1 MPKKGVSKITVEE
14 LDIIVQ
20 ASVEGAVKEFKKLLP
35 AIQKQLSGV
44 QKEFNNLKIK
54 DITAN
59 IDVKGAAKEAQKAKK
74 QIKEAFDPN
83 DVSGIK
89 FTGNIGKSLDEISMK
104 YGKLKGSSKDLH
116 DAVALAKYRQELAK
130 VNSELDKSQ
139 KGRFIGYDSTK
150 IQSYIEN
157 YGQNNSSNK
166 ETKIEPDTKN
176 LSFWDTIKAKIA
188 QAKKAVSEFVN
199 TTKQKSGFSK
209 MIPQLNGISGLSVR
223 IKNQI
228 KQWGTGF
235 KGGLK
240 HILKYAGALF
250 SLRGI
255 YSVLSSSASS
265 WLSSQNAGAKQL
277 SANIEYMKTAM
288 GSAFA
293 LVIQYVTNLIY
304 QFMKAIQSLV
314 YAFSGINIFA
324 KATASSMKNTA
335 GSAKQASKSLSSV
348 HSEINN
354 VSENNGSGSG
364 GGTNPNID
372 LSQMDTQMGPL
383 AQKLYDFFKPL
394 KDSWDN
400 YGNMVVE
407 QLKITAGQVGGL
419 ISTVWQSFEKIV
431 TNGTVYKTLKL
442 ILAIIGNIAEAFK
455 NAWQNNGN
463 GDKIVQNLADA
474 FNNVLNI
481 IDLIVQSS
489 IFQWLLDTGV
499 VTIEVL
505 TEAIEFV
512 TEKLSEFIEFFSGEN
527 QEQLDGWAIIIGSI
541 AAAIL
546 LVNGALAAYNIYM
559 AIATAL
565 TTGINWPIVLIIGA
579 IALLIAAIIS
589 IATHWDEISK
599 ALSDG
604 WEWIKQKAE
613 DIFNAIA
620 EFFTNVWTGIKD
632 TISNII
638 NGIKNTISN
647 VLNII
652 NITWSNIWN
661 GLKNTTSNVFNGIWN
676 VIKGVINAILGGIE
690 GMANGVVDGVN
701 TVINSLNKIKFKM
714 PDWAGGKEF
723 GFNIGTI
730 GRVSIPRLAKGG
742 VLYDDTIVRA
752 GEYSGASSN
761 PEIVSPQN
769 IMYDTM
775 RRALED
781 TEFHNNSGQDI
792 YLTLKV
798 GDEEMAQVVID
809 KLGNIVRNSGRG
821 LETVMEGGR

>member
-1 MPKKGVSKITVEE
+1 VSKITVEE

-35 AIQKQLSGV
+35 EVQKQLSGI
-44 QKEFNNLKIK
+44 QKEFDNLKIK

-59 IDVKGAAKEAQKAKK
+59 IDIKGVIKEVQKAKK

-288 GSAFA
+288 GSVFA
-293 LVIQYVTNLIY
+293 PVIQYVTNLIY
-304 QFMKAIQSLV
+304 QLMRAIQSVV

-324 KATASSMKNTA
+324 KATASSMKNTL

-348 HSEINN
+348 HSEISN
-354 VSENNGSGSG
+354 VSENNSGGG

-400 YGNMVVE
+400 YGNMVIE
-407 QLKITAGQVGGL
+407 QLKVTAGQVGGL
-419 ISTVWQSFEKIV
+419 ISTLWQSFEKIV

-455 NAWQNNGN
+455 NAWKNNGN

-474 FNNVLNI
+474 FNNVLNVI
-481 IDLIVQSS
+481 NLIVQSS
-489 IFQWLLDTGV
+489 IFQWILDTGV
-499 VTIEVL
+499 TTIEVF
-505 TEAIEFV
+505 TEAIQFV
-512 TEKLSEFIEFFSGEN
+512 TEKLSEFIGFFSGEN
-527 QEQLDGWAIIIGSI
+527 QEQLDGWSIIIGSV

-559 AIATAL
+559 AIATVL
-565 TTGINWPIVLIIGA
+565 TEGINWPILLIIGA
-579 IALLIAAIIS
+579 IAALIAAIIA
-589 IATHWDEISK
+589 IATHWNEISK

-620 EFFTNVWTGIKD
+620 EFFTNIWTGIKD
-632 TISNII
+632 TVSNII

-647 VLNII
+647 VLNTISSI
-652 NITWSNIWN
+652 WSTIWN
-661 GLKNTTSNVFNGIWN
+661 GLKNTTTNVFNGIWSA
-676 VIKGVINAILGGIE
+676 IKTVINCILSGIE

-769 IMYDTM
+769 IMYDTT
-775 RRALED
+775 RRAIED
-781 TEFHNNSGQDI
+781 AMFNCNNGGQPI
-792 YLTLKV
+792 RV
-798 GDEEMAQVVID
+798 QVYFGAENVID
-809 KLGNIVRNSGRG
+809 EVIEGIDERTRNSGKAK
-821 LETVMEGGR
+821 LKVSYA